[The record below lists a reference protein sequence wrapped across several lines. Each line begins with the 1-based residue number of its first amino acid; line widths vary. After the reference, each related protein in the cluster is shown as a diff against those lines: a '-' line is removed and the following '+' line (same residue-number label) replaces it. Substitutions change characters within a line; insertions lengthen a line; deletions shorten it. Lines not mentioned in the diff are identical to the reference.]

1 MKLTRLVVMVSL
13 LCSVTF
19 LTEKSGSATAE
30 DSIEELEPVLY
41 EKLKFNKNT
50 DYLHDAGKIE
60 MKNTLPEKQFNL
72 HFDGSRRLPIRG
84 DSSYLFRSDVRSER
98 STVAARSEEIGLFTK
113 TATRK
118 NEATVSSYIPVEQQT
133 DSNGRTLLFILL
145 IVIGT
150 VVLFT
155 VFIPKTIQESPVRE
169 RKRRK
174 TV

>member
-1 MKLTRLVVMVSL
+1 MKAAKSIVVMVL
-13 LCSVTF
+13 LCSVIF
-19 LTEKSGSATAE
+19 SMQARGSAAT
-30 DSIEELEPVLY
+30 DGSIEDLEPVLY

-72 HFDGSRRLPIRG
+72 HFDGSRRLPARG
-84 DSSYLFRSDVRSER
+84 DSSYLFRTDVRGER
-98 STVAARSEEIGLFTK
+98 STVAARSKEIGLFTK
-113 TATRK
+113 TAVRK
-118 NEATVSSYIPVEQQT
+118 NEATVSSYIPVEQQR
-133 DSNGRTLLFILL
+133 DSNGRTLLFVLL

-150 VVLFT
+150 VILFT